1 MEQLNLNTPSTRSR
15 LCEGYCVCTW
25 SSTECGR
32 DRDSFDGDAQSVL
45 IQQEVNEVV
54 QKVSQSSFYGD
65 AQSVLVQQEVN
76 EVVQKV
82 SQSSFYGDV

>member
-1 MEQLNLNTPSTRSR
+1 MKGLEQLSLNTPSMRKR

-25 SSTECGR
+25 SSTECSH
-32 DRDSFDGDAQSVL
+32 DRDSFD
-45 IQQEVNEVV
+45 
-54 QKVSQSSFYGD
+54 GD

-76 EVVQKV
+76 EVAQKV

>member
-1 MEQLNLNTPSTRSR
+1 MEQLSLNAPSTRSR

-25 SSTECGR
+25 SSTECNH
-32 DRDSFDGDAQSVL
+32 DRGSFD
-45 IQQEVNEVV
+45 
-54 QKVSQSSFYGD
+54 GD

-82 SQSSFYGDV
+82 SHSSFDDDAQSVLVQQEVNEVVQKVSHSSIYGDV